1 MIKQSTIDEI
11 LNVAHIEE
19 VVGDFV
25 NLKKRGSNYIAL
37 CPFHNEKTP
46 SFNVSPAKGI
56 YKCFG
61 CGKGG
66 DAIRFL
72 MEHEQLSYP
81 EALRWLASK
90 YNIVISEEEASAEEL
105 EKRDQRESLLV
116 LNRFAA
122 QFYSEKLWESEEG
135 QRIGLHYFKER
146 NFRESVIRKFGLGYA
161 PASGKALSLEAL
173 EKGYRKEDL
182 LKVGLSKEKDNELHD
197 FFRERVVF
205 PIHGLAGNVIAFGAR
220 TLSSDKKIPKYL
232 NSPESEIYHKSKVLY
247 GAAFA
252 KSAIRKQDECFMV
265 EGYTDVISLHQ
276 AGIENVVAS
285 SGTSLTHDQVR
296 LVKRYTENISI
307 LYDGDKAGI
316 AAALRGLDIVL
327 EEGLNVKVVILPE
340 GEDPDS
346 FVQKEGASG
355 FLDYVKKEKKDF
367 ILLKTELLREE
378 SQNDPVK
385 KALLIR
391 DIVSSIALIPDPI
404 KRALYTREC
413 AVKMEMREQL
423 LINEVN
429 KAIAKQLL
437 ERKKSDERSERQ
449 EQRAKEE
456 SEALQ
461 KHVSVPVDHTPEDK
475 SRAADNYYQERDV
488 LRVLIEYGNRKYDE
502 DHSVAAYVVAQCSGY
517 EFQNQ
522 AFAKIFEFYENAV
535 AEGKD
540 LEVDVLSRHRD
551 EKVQQTVISILSI
564 SRDVSENWDRM
575 HDIVVEEKDAIYRND
590 THSAV
595 TRLLLRQ
602 VRSEIEKNRKELM
615 QEKDEERIML
625 LLHVRKVLKEQELE
639 LTARLNTV
647 IY

>member
-1 MIKQSTIDEI
+1 M
-11 LNVAHIEE
+11 
-19 VVGDFV
+19 
-25 NLKKRGSNYIAL
+25 
-37 CPFHNEKTP
+37 C
-46 SFNVSPAKGI
+46 
-56 YKCFG
+56 
-61 CGKGG
+61 
-66 DAIRFL
+66 
-72 MEHEQLSYP
+72 
-81 EALRWLASK
+81 
-90 YNIVISEEEASAEEL
+90 
-105 EKRDQRESLLV
+105 RE
-116 LNRFAA
+116 
-122 QFYSEKLWESEEG
+122 
-135 QRIGLHYFKER
+135 
-146 NFRESVIRKFGLGYA
+146 
-161 PASGKALSLEAL
+161 
-173 EKGYRKEDL
+173 D
-182 LKVGLSKEKDNELHD
+182 
-197 FFRERVVF
+197 
-205 PIHGLAGNVIAFGAR
+205 GNAR
-220 TLSSDKKIPKYL
+220 TTP
-232 NSPESEIYHKSKVLY
+232 
-247 GAAFA
+247 
-252 KSAIRKQDECFMV
+252 
-265 EGYTDVISLHQ
+265 HQ
-276 AGIENVVAS
+276 
-285 SGTSLTHDQVR
+285 
-296 LVKRYTENISI
+296 
-307 LYDGDKAGI
+307 
-316 AAALRGLDIVL
+316 RG
-327 EEGLNVKVVILPE
+327 
-340 GEDPDS
+340 
-346 FVQKEGASG
+346 
-355 FLDYVKKEKKDF
+355 
-367 ILLKTELLREE
+367 
-378 SQNDPVK
+378 
-385 KALLIR
+385 
-391 DIVSSIALIPDPI
+391 
-404 KRALYTREC
+404 
-413 AVKMEMREQL
+413 
-423 LINEVN
+423 
-429 KAIAKQLL
+429 